1 MVQPLQIHCDKKFIE
16 NHNQIELIADIG
28 AESAS
33 FSKEL
38 LKNDS
43 KKRIIAIDTA
53 CKIESQDPE
62 LPNLEFRKCGIQFNA
77 DLYLFTDVIEHVE
90 NDLLFIKSYSDHAKK
105 CIVFCFIAPC
115 FMSLWSEHDVF
126 LKH

>member
-1 MVQPLQIHCDKKFIE
+1 MVLPLQIHCDKKFIK

-90 NDLLFIKSYSDHAKK
+90 NDLLFIKSYSDHAKN
-105 CIVFCFIAPC
+105 VSYFV
-115 FMSLWSEHDVF
+115 L
-126 LKH
+126 

>member
-1 MVQPLQIHCDKKFIE
+1 MGMYLDFGKIRIDDKSRTMEHELIHQQQDQRSKGKFFKNKKGMITDDEFIE
-16 NHNQIELIADIG
+16 LV
-28 AESAS
+28 
-33 FSKEL
+33 
-38 LKNDS
+38 S

-90 NDLLFIKSYSDHAKK
+90 NDLLFIKSYSDHAKN
-105 CIVFCFIAPC
+105 VSYFV
-115 FMSLWSEHDVF
+115 L
-126 LKH
+126 